1 MEIPEVID
9 ELYEAF
15 ARRLGEPMA
24 ESARDLPRALRLAP
38 EPNLPWSRVLS
49 HEVTLGAPALFA
61 DATTVPSQVVRDAM
75 LAHLLAVIDA
85 FGNDRIE
92 DDQVAATPDLVA
104 LLGQVRRERDR
115 ALVRVSGGLPL
126 HGLDFAATDA
136 LSLQAM
142 RRERALLVASKAVDM
157 ETYER
162 TSLEKQYVGVV
173 ASVALARTAGWS
185 ERRAL
190 AVRRTLE
197 SVFMG
202 LQVYDDVVD
211 WEDDLSRG
219 GAWALSLMR
228 RTASGAWHP
237 DITRSAQVRLRVLQ
251 SGVLHAMLRRAVKHM
266 RDARRRAATLGA
278 TRLAAWAAAREQ
290 RFDALAKAERS
301 SAGYTV
307 RAHALSAW
315 AGEVLA

>member
-1 MEIPEVID
+1 MEIAELVD

-15 ARRLGEPMA
+15 ARGLGEPMA

-61 DATTVPSQVVRDAM
+61 EAMRVPSHLVRDAM
-75 LAHLLAVIDA
+75 LAHLLAVVDA

-92 DDQVAATPDLVA
+92 DDQVPATPELKGV
-104 LLGQVRRERDR
+104 LGRVRGERDR
-115 ALVRVSGGLPL
+115 ALARLCGRPFQ
-126 HGLDFAATDA
+126 GLDFSTADA
-136 LSLQAM
+136 LGLGAM
-142 RRERALLVASKAVDM
+142 RRERLVLMAGKAVNM

-173 ASVALARTAGWS
+173 ASVALARVAGWTD
-185 ERRAL
+185 RQVQ

-197 SVFMG
+197 SVAMG

-211 WEDDLSRG
+211 WEDDLARG
-219 GAWALSLMR
+219 GAWAVSLMKG
-228 RTASGAWHP
+228 TLAST
-237 DITRSAQVRLRVLQ
+237 DVRDVSVRLQVLR
-251 SGVLHAMLRRAVKHM
+251 SGVLHAMLRRAIHHM
-266 RDARRRAATLGA
+266 RAARRLAGALGVG
-278 TRLAAWAAAREQ
+278 RLAVWCASREHKFEGLAAAE
-290 RFDALAKAERS
+290 EG